1 MLIFALGI
9 GFIAGFI
16 VVAGVQRVLEVGRLK
31 KINICGKKTDK
42 SVQ

>member
-16 VVAGVQRVLEVGRLK
+16 VVAGVQRVLAICRLPR
-31 KINICGKKTDK
+31 INICGKITDK

>member
-16 VVAGVQRVLEVGRLK
+16 VVAGVRRVLAIGRLPR
-31 KINICGKKTDK
+31 INIY
-42 SVQ
+42 